1 MNRLRTMSARVLRSS
16 AVALLGL
23 AAVCATAT
31 AASADVNIR
40 AADPTLTID
49 ITGTQASQLHAG
61 LPVAEQTYYEYFDG
75 CGAEAC
81 PPTPYLAKRIT
92 TSAIALECRTDRN
105 LCRFTGL
112 FDPKLALSSSFGGSA
127 AAQLRTAVRAIS
139 GTDSW
144 VLEPGS
150 GTRIECTTDAC
161 SVFAG
166 RFDYYESALSTGIQ
180 VSGTPTR
187 MTFAAAGQEGTRLA
201 RLRALSTP
209 SLSVSCQPAGSS
221 QSCALTV
228 NSSRL
233 KIQALAPLSLR
244 IRFTGAE
251 ADTIARTLAGRSY
264 ASIDGSTKLSCTAAA
279 DTICRLTYTLPS

>member
-16 AVALLGL
+16 AVAPSAF

-81 PPTPYLAKRIT
+81 PRLPYLAKRIT

-105 LCRFTGL
+105 LCRFTGP
-112 FDPKLALSSSFGGSA
+112 FDPKLALSSSFGGSSCGA
-127 AAQLRTAVRAIS
+127 ATHGRARHF

-187 MTFAAAGQEGTRLA
+187 MTFAAAGQEGNRLA

-209 SLSVSCQPAGSS
+209 APVSAVNRPAARSRAHS
-221 QSCALTV
+221 PLT
-228 NSSRL
+228 
-233 KIQALAPLSLR
+233 
-244 IRFTGAE
+244 
-251 ADTIARTLAGRSY
+251 ARA
-264 ASIDGSTKLSCTAAA
+264 
-279 DTICRLTYTLPS
+279 